1 MQQRGELMLPEGSAV
16 PDSKLVAQSDGSS
29 FSQLA
34 RASDLAAVQLGDDLR
49 ECPRSPLS
57 SPSVRLHHVDARRV
71 ARLTAGGAV
80 SQCE

>member
-1 MQQRGELMLPEGSAV
+1 MQQRGELLLPEGSVV
-16 PDSKLVAQSDGSS
+16 PDSKLAAQSDGSS

-34 RASDLAAVQLGDDLR
+34 RASDLAAVKLGHDLR
-49 ECPRSPLS
+49 ECPLSP
-57 SPSVRLHHVDARRV
+57 PSVRLHQLVAGRV